1 MFSLQTDEDEVN
13 PFPLHHLHVQLICV
27 SHSHSLATFC
37 SKRRKYC
44 GVWWGDF
51 IIFNQDHNLFQT
63 VTNGTDFLNITNH
76 KSVHLLLLSRVKPIL
91 GCMKFPFKFM
101 NLMQNAL
108 DKGMKFKKK
117 DFSKMSQNVFWVTNG
132 LGASK
137 RWILVWF
144 ELSLLWWSQVV
155 LKFNIFYSFLLY
167 FLLTDSNVIVEEM
180 MHRFW
185 S

>member
-1 MFSLQTDEDEVN
+1 MCC
-13 PFPLHHLHVQLICV
+13 I
-27 SHSHSLATFC
+27 
-37 SKRRKYC
+37 R
-44 GVWWGDF
+44 
-51 IIFNQDHNLFQT
+51 
-63 VTNGTDFLNITNH
+63 
-76 KSVHLLLLSRVKPIL
+76 
-91 GCMKFPFKFM
+91 
-101 NLMQNAL
+101 
-108 DKGMKFKKK
+108 MKFKKK
-117 DFSKMSQNVFWVTNG
+117 NDFSKMSQNVFWVTNG

-185 S
+185 SLLLIVTFFQGKHHYWCTVWSSLTYCSYAASVLVLLFWIYIIVYEAFALRVLCITK